1 MTERNVGL
9 KNKIRF
15 LAGLTLIFSL
25 AFNACKKED
34 EYIADSASLVTVT
47 PVNNGILD
55 AASATDLKWSGAGE
69 KYNVYFGE
77 LPIPKLFKSGVTNK
91 ALNVPVTGGRTY
103 YWQIGTIDGSGRET
117 LSAVY
122 SFRVKV
128 VLDMDKFT
136 GVFDCNE
143 PRYSHYNVNISK
155 AGKDTLQSDNFWD
168 LKWKLSYVFDD
179 MGNVKIVPATF
190 APDPTLKVSVTGT
203 GTFDASKN
211 EFVVNYV
218 VLHDAAAGS
227 PLAIEIDKNTHTFIK
242 K

>member
-1 MTERNVGL
+1 MTERNVGI
-9 KNKIRF
+9 KSKIRF

-34 EYIADSASLVTVT
+34 EYIPDTASQLTVT
-47 PVNNGILD
+47 PVNDGILD
-55 AASATDLKWSGAGE
+55 AATAIDLKWSGSGE

-77 LPIPKLFKSGVTNK
+77 LPIPKLYKSGVTGK

-103 YWQIGTIDGSGRET
+103 YWQIGTIDGSGREN

-128 VLDMDKFT
+128 LLDMDKFT
-136 GVFDCNE
+136 GIFDCNE
-143 PRYSHYNVNISK
+143 PRYANYNVNISK

-168 LKWKLSYVFDD
+168 LKWKLNYVFDE

-190 APDPTLKVSVTGT
+190 APDPTLKVSVSGT
-203 GTFDASKN
+203 GTFDTSKN

-218 VLHDAAAGS
+218 VLHDATAGS
-227 PLAIEIDKNTHTFIK
+227 PLAIEIDKNTHTFSK